1 MKILIVGPAWVGD
14 MVLAQS
20 LFRLLK
26 ARYPDAELHV
36 LAPAWTAPLLA
47 HMPEVNEAVPLPFRH
62 GELMLG
68 ERVRIARRLRA
79 RTYDWA
85 IVLPRSLKA
94 AVVPWLARVP
104 RRTGFRGEWR
114 YGVLN
119 DVRVLDRARL
129 PRVVDRFVALGLARD
144 EPLPANLPEP
154 RLAVQPQQVAA
165 ALARLGIAAPSRPLL
180 GVCPGAEYGPAKRWP
195 AEYYAEVARSRL
207 AQGWDVWL
215 YGSERD
221 APVTGEINRLTGR
234 RCLDLAG
241 RTTLAEAID
250 LLSLARAVVTN
261 DSGLMHVAA
270 ALGQPLVAIYGSSDP
285 RYTPPLSGTAEV
297 LYLGLSCSP
306 CFERECPL
314 GHLRCLY
321 DIAPERALTALDTV
335 APATQ
340 VKISG

>member
-1 MKILIVGPAWVGD
+1 VKILIVGPAWVGD

-26 ARYPDAELHV
+26 QRHPESRIDV

-47 HMPEVNEAVPLPFRH
+47 HMTEVNEAIPLPFKH

-68 ERVRIARRLRA
+68 ERVRIGRRLRA
-79 RTYDWA
+79 HGYDWA

-94 AVVPWLARVP
+94 VVVPLLARVP

-114 YGVLN
+114 YGWLS
-119 DVRVLDRARL
+119 DVRRLDRARL
-129 PRVVDRFVALGLARD
+129 PRIVDRFVTLGL
-144 EPLPANLPEP
+144 EPGESLPAKFTEP
-154 RLAVQPQQVAA
+154 HLSVNSTDVDA
-165 ALARLGIAAPSRPLL
+165 ALARLAIAPPTRSILAI
-180 GVCPGAEYGPAKRWP
+180 CAGAEYGPAKRWP
-195 AEYYAEVARSRL
+195 ADHFADVARARL

-215 YGSERD
+215 FGSDRD
-221 APVTGEINRLTGR
+221 ASVTREIDQLTDR

-241 RTTLAEAID
+241 RTTLGEAID
-250 LLSLARAVVTN
+250 LMSLAAAVVSN

-270 ALGQPLVAIYGSSDP
+270 ALGRPLVAVYGSSDP
-285 RYTPPLSGTAEV
+285 SYTPPLGTNAEIV
-297 LYLGLSCSP
+297 YLGLSCSP

-321 DIAPERALTALDTV
+321 DIAPDRALAALDKV
-335 APATQ
+335 APAA
-340 VKISG
+340 